1 MPKTEGSVPSSLQ
14 SKYLQK
20 FDGLTLSK
28 SGSDDSDDDDGEP
41 RRITFFIDS
50 KPRVEPEAEEAPHK
64 TRQKVKLASELNPGI
79 NLADTYVA
87 ARDAASKSAQK
98 VRELML
104 ESSADSLLK
113 GSVLTPGFEK
123 KDCVPPYSESMR
135 QIKLRRKEER
145 SKTKGPGW
153 FGLPAPEMTDELK
166 HDLEVLR
173 MRHVLDPKRFY
184 KKNDL
189 KDLPKYFQ
197 FDDLFRRLVSQ
208 RSIDDS
214 AYGVVGSRELGHDWV
229 ICIVDADTGEVQV
242 ELGAFVTRGTDV
254 TVASEIP
261 SQISNDVFVNELS
274 SGCNM
279 VIDGDEVYCCSPIT
293 NCIRELRQLAKPTIK
308 FLEWFMAIEG
318 FIAIF
323 K

>member
-1 MPKTEGSVPSSLQ
+1 MSKTESRVPSSLQ

-28 SGSDDSDDDDGEP
+28 SESDDSDEDDGEP
-41 RRITFFIDS
+41 RGITFFVDS
-50 KPRVEPEAEEAPHK
+50 KPRVEPETEEAPCK
-64 TRQKVKLASELNPGI
+64 TTEKVKLASELNPGI
-79 NLADTYVA
+79 NLGDTYVA

-98 VRELML
+98 IRELVL
-104 ESSADSLLK
+104 ESSADCLLK

-135 QIKLRRKEER
+135 RIKLRRKEER

-197 FDDLFRRLVSQ
+197 VGTVMDSPADFYHARVPKKDRKQTMVEELLADAEFRRFNKKKYSEAMARQQRAVSKKALMHMK
-208 RSIDDS
+208 RLKK
-214 AYGVVGSRELGHDWV
+214 R
-229 ICIVDADTGEVQV
+229 
-242 ELGAFVTRGTDV
+242 
-254 TVASEIP
+254 
-261 SQISNDVFVNELS
+261 
-274 SGCNM
+274 
-279 VIDGDEVYCCSPIT
+279 
-293 NCIRELRQLAKPTIK
+293 KK
-308 FLEWFMAIEG
+308 
-318 FIAIF
+318 
-323 K
+323 

>member
-87 ARDAASKSAQK
+87 SRDAASKSAQK
-98 VRELML
+98 VRELVL

-197 FDDLFRRLVSQ
+197 VGTVMDSPADFYHARVPKKDRKLTMVEELLADAEFRRFNKKKYGEAMARQQ
-208 RSIDDS
+208 RSVS
-214 AYGVVGSRELGHDWV
+214 KKALKHMKRLKK
-229 ICIVDADTGEVQV
+229 
-242 ELGAFVTRGTDV
+242 R
-254 TVASEIP
+254 
-261 SQISNDVFVNELS
+261 
-274 SGCNM
+274 
-279 VIDGDEVYCCSPIT
+279 
-293 NCIRELRQLAKPTIK
+293 KK
-308 FLEWFMAIEG
+308 
-318 FIAIF
+318 
-323 K
+323 